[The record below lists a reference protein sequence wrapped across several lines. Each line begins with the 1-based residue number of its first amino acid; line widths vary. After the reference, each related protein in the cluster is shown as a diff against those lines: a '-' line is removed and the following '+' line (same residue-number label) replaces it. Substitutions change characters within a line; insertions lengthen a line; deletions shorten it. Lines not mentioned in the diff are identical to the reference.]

1 MALADRPCAKQ
12 FKVAPSLVVLGLLS
26 LGVVHGASLAAVR
39 RPIRGGGGSSPPPT
53 IVNPTPPPR
62 PSQMMAGMNAGVL
75 SVSTP
80 TPASSVQST
89 TGTSSFTQSSAIL
102 TNSLSTDP

>member
-1 MALADRPCAKQ
+1 MALAGDLCAKQ
-12 FKVAPSLVVLGLLS
+12 FKVGPSLVLLGLLS
-26 LGVVHGASLAAVR
+26 LGVVHGASQAAV

-80 TPASSVQST
+80 TPASSVQSI
-89 TGTSSFTQSSAIL
+89 TGTSSFTPSSVIL